1 MGNLILKRDERRG
14 KLEGRDLGKKEVNEV
29 VIIKWWGGYFLVILV
44 GVFFFRIVSNI
55 VYVFVFIVY
64 YRVLL

>member
-29 VIIKWWGGYFLVILV
+29 VIIKWWGGYFLVISV